1 MKYISKLFFILFFL
15 LSYIPSYSYE
25 RRKFSETINKGN
37 QNLILFMDLE
47 LETLQKIS
55 TIEIKPRQ
63 KINND

>member
-1 MKYISKLFFILFFL
+1 MKYFARLFFTLFFL

-47 LETLQKIS
+47 LETLQRIS

-63 KINND
+63 KNND